1 MLTLLEDG
9 IVALPI
15 HDSFVVRSSFYSYL
29 ETTMKDCFF
38 NVTGSS
44 ANVSLG
50 VVKNNNHFGL
60 TEQEVLQQQS
70 TNTAELDLRINH
82 PSLNELESG
91 SDHFDIVSGRD
102 TFDLIFNENQ
112 SIMNKYLSS
121 FELAKQG

>member
-1 MLTLLEDG
+1 
-9 IVALPI
+9 
-15 HDSFVVRSSFYSYL
+15 
-29 ETTMKDCFF
+29 MKDCFF

-50 VVKNNNHFGL
+50 IVKNNNHFGL

-91 SDHFDIVSGRD
+91 IDHFDIVSSKD
-102 TFDLIFNENQ
+102 TFDLIFNKNQ
-112 SIMNKYLSS
+112 SIMNTYLSS